1 MSRRAPGPRLPLL
14 GSLGRRLAAAFLG
27 IALVSIAVL
36 VAVTLVLF
44 DVDVGSTSREPET
57 VYASALA
64 SGLRSAY
71 LATGGWDGA
80 DLSPSLALARV
91 EGVGLR
97 LESGGHTVATVPGPS
112 QGSPPR
118 VLPLTADGTLVGT
131 LSLTFPASGLTPA
144 ETNLRN
150 SLVNA
155 VVIAAVVAALLA
167 LSAGLVTSRRLVAPL
182 RRLTSAVARLG
193 SGDRSSRVGPIRAA
207 GEIRQLAETFDAMAA
222 DLQSEDRLR
231 RALVADVAHEL
242 RTPVA
247 ILRAELEAV
256 SVGIRRFDPATV
268 ESLTEEVDRL
278 SRLVEDLGV
287 LAAAEAASLGLE
299 RTRVDVSVVAARA
312 ADRLASRVREADVR
326 LERQLS
332 PADVLGDPGRL
343 EQVVINLLS
352 NAVKFSPRK
361 ATVELAVSRRDGEVR
376 LAVSDEGPGIPA
388 EEQPRVFERFYRGQG
403 AAGTPGSGV
412 GLAVV
417 AAIVSAHGGRVAL
430 ESAPGRG
437 TTFEV
442 VLPAAPAD

>member
-1 MSRRAPGPRLPLL
+1 
-14 GSLGRRLAAAFLG
+14 
-27 IALVSIAVL
+27 
-36 VAVTLVLF
+36 
-44 DVDVGSTSREPET
+44 
-57 VYASALA
+57 
-64 SGLRSAY
+64 
-71 LATGGWDGA
+71 
-80 DLSPSLALARV
+80 
-91 EGVGLR
+91 
-97 LESGGHTVATVPGPS
+97 
-112 QGSPPR
+112 
-118 VLPLTADGTLVGT
+118 
-131 LSLTFPASGLTPA
+131 
-144 ETNLRN
+144 
-150 SLVNA
+150 

-207 GEIRQLAETFDAMAA
+207 GEIRQLGETFDAMAA

-256 SVGIRRFDPATV
+256 SVGIRPFEPATV

-299 RTRVDVSVVAARA
+299 RTRVDLSVVAARA

-343 EQVVINLLS
+343 EQVVVNLLS

-376 LAVSDEGPGIPA
+376 LAVSDEGPGIPV

>member
-1 MSRRAPGPRLPLL
+1 MSRRAPVPRLPLL
-14 GSLGRRLAAAFLG
+14 GSLGRRLATAFLG

-97 LESGGHTVATVPGPS
+97 LESGGRTVATVPGPS
-112 QGSPPR
+112 QGSSPR

-182 RRLTSAVARLG
+182 RRLTGAVARLG

-207 GEIRQLAETFDAMAA
+207 GEIRQLAETFDAMVA
-222 DLQSEDRLR
+222 DLQS
-231 RALVADVAHEL
+231 
-242 RTPVA
+242 
-247 ILRAELEAV
+247 
-256 SVGIRRFDPATV
+256 
-268 ESLTEEVDRL
+268 
-278 SRLVEDLGV
+278 
-287 LAAAEAASLGLE
+287 
-299 RTRVDVSVVAARA
+299 
-312 ADRLASRVREADVR
+312 
-326 LERQLS
+326 
-332 PADVLGDPGRL
+332 
-343 EQVVINLLS
+343 
-352 NAVKFSPRK
+352 
-361 ATVELAVSRRDGEVR
+361 
-376 LAVSDEGPGIPA
+376 
-388 EEQPRVFERFYRGQG
+388 
-403 AAGTPGSGV
+403 
-412 GLAVV
+412 
-417 AAIVSAHGGRVAL
+417 
-430 ESAPGRG
+430 
-437 TTFEV
+437 
-442 VLPAAPAD
+442 